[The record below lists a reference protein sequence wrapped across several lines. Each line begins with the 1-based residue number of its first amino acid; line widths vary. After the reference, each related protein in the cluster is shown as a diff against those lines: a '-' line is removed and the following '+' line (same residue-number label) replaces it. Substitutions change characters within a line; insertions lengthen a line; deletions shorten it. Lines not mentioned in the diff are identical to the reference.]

1 MGFNIK
7 NERVHDLAREAAR
20 VTGKSQ
26 TGAVEEALERLL
38 RAYDADP
45 AEARI
50 ARKIDVVRGLV
61 AEYAADAGAT
71 SDNDVIRTVADL
83 YDDASGLP
91 R

>member
-7 NERVHDLAREAAR
+7 NDRVHELVREAAR

-45 AEARI
+45 EA
-50 ARKIDVVRGLV
+50 ARVKNKIDVVRGLV
-61 AEYAADAGAT
+61 AEYAADPGARPE
-71 SDNDVIRTVADL
+71 DREIRTVEDL
-83 YDDASGLP
+83 YDDSGLP